1 MNYLRLLPAGVL
13 CLGLFATGCP
23 AKKSAP
29 QKAPDA
35 STPAVAAPA
44 APVAV
49 PTPARKSP
57 DDQIVESLGWSI
69 GKRLGLAELE
79 LNKEQIDLLI
89 KGLQES
95 ADGKQAPGDLQKIGP
110 QIDAFMRAKQT
121 AYRTRQ
127 RSESI
132 AAAKLYFGKLKEN
145 KAIIELPSGLRYEI
159 VQQGT
164 GVAPTATDTVKVHY
178 TGKLVDG
185 TVFDSSVQR
194 GQPIEAPLNRVIPG
208 WTEGLQKIKQ
218 GGKIRLYIPS
228 QLAYGDNGRPGI
240 PPGAT
245 LIFDIELL
253 DVKATKPAPVAPVS
267 TKK

>member
-1 MNYLRLLPAGVL
+1 
-13 CLGLFATGCP
+13 
-23 AKKSAP
+23 
-29 QKAPDA
+29 
-35 STPAVAAPA
+35 
-44 APVAV
+44 
-49 PTPARKSP
+49 
-57 DDQIVESLGWSI
+57 
-69 GKRLGLAELE
+69 
-79 LNKEQIDLLI
+79 
-89 KGLQES
+89 
-95 ADGKQAPGDLQKIGP
+95 
-110 QIDAFMRAKQT
+110 
-121 AYRTRQ
+121 
-127 RSESI
+127 
-132 AAAKLYFGKLKEN
+132 
-145 KAIIELPSGLRYEI
+145 
-159 VQQGT
+159 
-164 GVAPTATDTVKVHY
+164 
-178 TGKLVDG
+178 LVDG